1 MQVFLMI
8 CIGLLLASCG
18 GEKQPKSTVAA
29 IESGEKTRV
38 EWQKARKPV
47 AICIEGMKGTN
58 PAWPQLGV
66 YMDVSTTTPEER
78 QAFAGVVFTRKGD
91 VYVSGD
97 RHAVTSDTTATI
109 SVCYPYRK
117 GLGTNDTLRLTAP
130 FSENLYGVESHR
142 NIGNAIQST
151 FRLQSSMALL
161 RIVCESDDLRDR
173 LEGITLIGDD
183 IYTEGSYQPYTGRWL
198 DKKAVGS
205 IQAENTDCQLNNGRK
220 HDLYLIPTE
229 TACSVTIVV
238 RINGKDHALRTM
250 LPPLTTGSMTHLSIR
265 KGSEGVAINGSW
277 VETERNLGYEHRMM
291 PVDSVQVGHF
301 LQRDGTIQAERDT
314 LSIAV
319 VVETDGKH
327 GKAVALSDC
336 QGLFVFSGNDVSSG
350 RRFSTIDGTRKEGIV
365 NPINDIHED
374 DKIIYKPGMPY
385 PNDCALGYTDGAS
398 LTQGLLEADGQA
410 KQSHSFGRQAM
421 LQKAARHP
429 GSYVPSL
436 GELAKLYYLLECA
449 KPSTLKGLM
458 APLQSEYLTCTE
470 SGKDTFYMMEFTNG
484 IVTGGLSKRYAQAKL
499 RLFYLF

>member
-1 MQVFLMI
+1 MI

-18 GEKQPKSTVAA
+18 GERQPQSTVAA
-29 IESGEKTRV
+29 IESSEKTRM

-47 AICIEGMKGTN
+47 AIRIEGMKGTS
-58 PAWPQLGV
+58 PAWSQLGV

-109 SVCYPYRK
+109 HIGYPYRK

-130 FSENLYGVESHR
+130 FGENLYGVESHR
-142 NIGNAIQST
+142 NIGNAIQPT

-173 LEGITLIGDD
+173 LDGITLIGDEV
-183 IYTEGSYQPYTGRWL
+183 YTEARYQPYTGRWF
-198 DKKAVGS
+198 DKKANGS
-205 IQAENTDCQLNNGRK
+205 LQAGSTDCQLNNGRK

-250 LPPLTTGSMTHLSIR
+250 LPPLMAGSMTHLSIR

-277 VETERNLGYEHRMM
+277 VETGRDLGYEHRIM
-291 PVDSVQVGHF
+291 PVDSVQTGHY
-301 LQRDGTIQAERDT
+301 LQRNGTIQAERDT
-314 LSIAV
+314 HSIAV

-336 QGLFVFSGNDVSSG
+336 DGLFVFANSHTASGKQ
-350 RRFSTIDGTRKEGIV
+350 FPTIDGTRKEGII
-365 NPINDIHED
+365 NPTNSVQMD
-374 DKIIYKPGMPY
+374 DKIIFKPGMPY
-385 PNDCALGYTDGAS
+385 PDDCALGYSDGAS
-398 LTQGLLEADGQA
+398 LTQGLLEANIQN
-410 KQSHSFGRQAM
+410 KQGSPFGRQTM
-421 LQKAARHP
+421 LQEVARNP
-429 GSYVPSL
+429 GGYVPSL
-436 GELAKLYYLLECA
+436 GELAKLYYLLECD
-449 KPSTLKGLM
+449 KSSSLKGLI
-458 APLQSEYLTCTE
+458 ASLQGEYLTCSE
-470 SGKDTFYMMEFTNG
+470 SGKDTFYLMDFSHG